1 MADGDVPVDTEH
13 TLQDGTRV
21 RLFAVES
28 SGYPGGV
35 NDRFQYYNPETGG
48 SLLRYDKFEP
58 VADVQ
63 QLLTDRRIELMRTLV
78 TDTPESI
85 SALADRLNRNYA
97 DVHSD
102 IGVLADHHIVYF
114 ETDGQSKRPVIPY
127 DRVRVDIEVVGD
139 TETDHAVA

>member
-1 MADGDVPVDTEH
+1 MSNNTNAHELDANG
-13 TLQDGTRV
+13 
-21 RLFAVES
+21 AVT
-28 SGYPGGV
+28 Y
-35 NDRFQYYNPETGG
+35 PETLRITVMSAGG
-48 SLLRYDKFEP
+48 AFDDARDQLTAET
-58 VADVQ
+58 VADEAVRSFERVADIR
-63 QLLTDRRIELMRTLV
+63 QLLTDRRIELMRTLM

-85 SALADRLNRNYA
+85 SALADRLDRNYA